1 MSGGYDYEVIGEVI
15 PDLYC
20 CVFLNLMKDAMQFA
34 CGHGMCHSCLQDL
47 EWKTKERVLDFICPS
62 CRQKIDNIQPAT
74 IINRIIMSVKVNCG
88 YFERG
93 CSWTGELS
101 NIQDHLTKECHFQ
114 LVNCTFENCKE
125 TMERHR
131 LSDHQ
136 ELCPFKTVL
145 CVYCSLT
152 CLMSELKV
160 AVHRNICCKEV
171 VTCEFSSFG
180 CNSTVICV
188 LENLLLSLL
197 YISYQN
203 KRSCFVIRCSF

>member
-1 MSGGYDYEVIGEVI
+1 
-15 PDLYC
+15 
-20 CVFLNLMKDAMQFA
+20 MQFA

-47 EWKTKERVLDFICPS
+47 EWKTKERVLDFSCPS

-74 IINRIIMSVKVNCG
+74 IINRIIMSVKVKCG
-88 YFERG
+88 FFERG

-101 NIQDHLTKECHFQ
+101 NLQDHLTKECHFQ

-145 CVYCSLT
+145 CMYCSSR
-152 CLMSELKV
+152 CPMSELKDHCATCWKYPV
-160 AVHRNICCKEV
+160 PCPNQCSMETMEREMVEVHRNICCKEV
-171 VTCEFSSFG
+171 VACEFSSFG